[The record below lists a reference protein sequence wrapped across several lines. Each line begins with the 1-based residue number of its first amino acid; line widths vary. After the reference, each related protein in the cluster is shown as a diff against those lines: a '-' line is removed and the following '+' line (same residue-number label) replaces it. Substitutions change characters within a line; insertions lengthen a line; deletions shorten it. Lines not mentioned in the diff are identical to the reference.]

1 MGKKLLHAAHFT
13 HSLKRHSKNRFK
25 RIAKFIEDDVARV
38 RPQGRPNDKKLYKY
52 WKNRKA
58 LFSRVDSGSIYMTDE
73 LWFSVTPE
81 NIARFVAEFCR
92 ACVPEVRTVLDV
104 FCGGGGNS
112 IQFAM
117 QFPRVIGVDNSL
129 EHLYC
134 TAQNAKVYD
143 VADRIWLRYG
153 SWVKFAKEGSQ
164 SPKLEFWQKL
174 DIGVVFASPP
184 WGGPEY
190 LRETSYDVE
199 RHLKPL
205 PLSKLLESFFKI
217 SKNVILFLPR
227 NCNLYQLARITRR
240 LLGPMAKCRVLYVK
254 DNGYLKGILCMWGE
268 PFVHYTSSQVGD
280 DGSQETSS
288 NERSESV
295 DDEGKTK
302 SRKLDDSLYD
312 ISG

>member
-1 MGKKLLHAAHFT
+1 MGKKLLHASHFT

-25 RIAKFIEDDVARV
+25 RIEKFIEDDVARV
-38 RPQGRPNDKKLYKY
+38 DPQRRPNDRKLYKY
-52 WKNRKA
+52 WKNRKT
-58 LFSRVDSGSIYMTDE
+58 LFSKVDSGSIYMTDE
-73 LWFSVTPE
+73 LWYSVTPE
-81 NIARFVAEFCR
+81 NIARFLARFVR
-92 ACVPEVRTVLDV
+92 ACVPEVQTVLDV
-104 FCGGGGNS
+104 FCGGGGNT

-143 VADRIWLRYG
+143 VDDRIWLRYG
-153 SWVKFAKEGSQ
+153 SWVKFVKEES
-164 SPKLEFWQKL
+164 SELAFWRKL

-190 LRETSYDVE
+190 LREATYDVE
-199 RHLKPL
+199 RHLRPL
-205 PLSKLLESFFKI
+205 PLSKLLDSFFKI
-217 SKNVILFLPR
+217 TKNVVLFLPR

-240 LLGPMAKCRVLYVK
+240 LLGPLAKCRVLYVK

-268 PFVHYTSSQVGD
+268 PLVRYASQAGD
-280 DGSQETSS
+280 DGSREPSP

-295 DDEGKTK
+295 DDERKTK
-302 SRKLDDSLYD
+302 RREFDDSLYD